1 MSVRFGHWLGFC
13 RTPPPRRRRCIC
25 SDHPRTHRAPG
36 RRARHRV
43 LVGRGRCRRP
53 GVSQNGRPARAS
65 SSLIWWFSSAMM
77 PTVAR
82 LVAVNAAVTVAAV
95 ASCSVPRAA
104 RISRVRAAILRC
116 RPPLL
121 SADWIAVRLS
131 RAPCSGR
138 GPAPAPRGRRRG
150 RGPQR
155 PPGRQSNWSPVC

>member
-104 RISRVRAAILRC
+104 RISRAGAAILRC
-116 RPPLL
+116 RATAFERGLDRGQAQPGALL
-121 SADWIAVRLS
+121 GAGARSS
-131 RAPCSGR
+131 TPRA
-138 GPAPAPRGRRRG
+138 
-150 RGPQR
+150 
-155 PPGRQSNWSPVC
+155 SPWARSSKATGTTI